1 MQQSRSGFSWT
12 HEFLEV
18 IESAQIERHEVLR
31 TEVGHFSLNTNE
43 YTELLRG
50 MNVYMNFPRIG
61 SSASSSS
68 GRDMPPLKGSQ
79 DLNMD
84 PASRYQPPTSC
95 DVQKEVESKVGDA
108 PSSRKGCLNF
118 RTGVGSPGTQSWV

>member
-1 MQQSRSGFSWT
+1 
-12 HEFLEV
+12 
-18 IESAQIERHEVLR
+18 
-31 TEVGHFSLNTNE
+31 
-43 YTELLRG
+43 

-79 DLNMD
+79 GLNMD

-118 RTGVGSPGTQSWV
+118 RTGVGSPGTKRAGYEFEILTSRVRRCISETDAVSQVG